1 MGRGRSYDAKR
12 LGRLFFWEKKIFGKF
27 GFFLFFLFFFKCVFN
42 YITFP
47 RDLSFSKCIK
57 LFLTYLF
64 ENFHYTG
71 FLRIVVSRLTTLGL
85 ARKALVET
93 CLGHALRSEIRWQK
107 HLSITVNKEG
117 RIVALDRGKKNE
129 LHEANN
135 ERSITGRSCFFKFRA
150 FLD

>member
-71 FLRIVVSRLTTLGL
+71 FLRMVVSRLTTRGL